1 MAKLSNEF
9 KNPDL
14 VLLKVATKEKE
25 KEILK
30 YKKDYNFS
38 SSSPLLVEEDTAV
51 SNAYGVWSRPQ
62 TFFINREGKIIAR
75 ALKEM
80 DWTSKNMKDLIEY
93 LLKEKK

>member
-1 MAKLSNEF
+1 LAKLSEELKNQEF
-9 KNPDL
+9 

-25 KEILK
+25 KDIIK
-30 YKKDYNFS
+30 YKKEYNFS
-38 SSSPLLVEEDTAV
+38 SPILFEDDAAV

-75 ALKEM
+75 VLKEM
-80 DWTSKNMKDLIEY
+80 DWTAKNMKDLIGY

>member
-1 MAKLSNEF
+1 LAKLSEEF
-9 KNPDL
+9 KNADL

-25 KEILK
+25 KDIIK
-30 YKKDYNFS
+30 YKKEHQFS
-38 SSSPLLVEEDTAV
+38 SPILLEDDAAV

-62 TFFINREGKIIAR
+62 TFFINREGKIVAR

-80 DWTSKNMKDLIEY
+80 DWTTSNMRNLIQY

>member
-1 MAKLSNEF
+1 MAKLSEELKGSDF
-9 KNPDL
+9 

-25 KEILK
+25 KDVIK
-30 YKKDYNFS
+30 YKKDHQFS
-38 SSSPLLVEEDTAV
+38 SPILLEDNTAV
-51 SNAYGVWSRPQ
+51 SNAYGVVSRPQ

-80 DWTSKNMKDLIEY
+80 DWTSKNMRELIQY

>member
-1 MAKLSNEF
+1 LAKLSEEM
-9 KNPDL
+9 KNQDF

-25 KEILK
+25 KEVIK
-30 YKKDYNFS
+30 YKKDHNFS
-38 SSSPLLVEEDTAV
+38 SPILVEDDAAV
-51 SNAYGVWSRPQ
+51 SNAYGVWNRPQ

-75 ALKEM
+75 ALKEL